1 MLLPTGYAFRMLRDS
16 VTGGRRAPWHSA
28 PFVSSALRAPPLPHC
43 AERHAALRQ
52 QAWLVRQGNSETVP
66 HINPSTAHQ
75 GSSYTLPQSNL
86 GTASQGNSVMALQHL
101 TMPRESGWMAQR
113 GKGGARRAEDTSE
126 AVHPGSLGVQNLP
139 DSFGV
144 QDLFG
149 SLGVQNVPR
158 CLGLQNHQH
167 QKQIRHPQQT
177 QQLS

>member
-1 MLLPTGYAFRMLRDS
+1 MFLPTGYAFRMLRDS

-52 QAWLVRQGNSETVP
+52 QALLALQGDSSLVRQGNS
-66 HINPSTAHQ
+66 
-75 GSSYTLPQSNL
+75 
-86 GTASQGNSVMALQHL
+86 GTASQGNAGLSLEDDLCMAHQGNSTLAPQHL
-101 TMPRESGWMAQR
+101 TMPRESGWTAQR

-139 DSFGV
+139 GYLGI
-144 QDLFG
+144 QDLSG

-158 CLGLQNHQH
+158 CLGVQNH
-167 QKQIRHPQQT
+167 
-177 QQLS
+177 